1 MSLKISG
8 IKNFVQYKL
17 HEYKNPEIIKNRI
30 NLDNNLTFNDWN
42 ISNLQLFTSTVPPFI
57 NNYVE
62 LRNYL
67 PTEDIHII
75 IKLKDVL
82 DLSKIKIVGNVLYIE
97 CSSEIDNNNIPYKL
111 INKLTNT
118 QTTFTNIKIELILS
132 EKTHKKICSFFTK
145 LYQFYNEL
153 NVNTTSLE

>member
-17 HEYKNPEIIKNRI
+17 HEYKNPEIIKNKLT
-30 NLDNNLTFNDWN
+30 LDNQLTYNDWN

-67 PTEDIHII
+67 QTEDLHIK

-97 CSSEIDNNNIPYKL
+97 CCSEIDNNNIPYKL
-111 INKLTNT
+111 INKHSNT
-118 QTTFTNIKIELILS
+118 QSSFTNIKIELILS
-132 EKTHKKICSFFTK
+132 EKTRKKTCSFFTK

>member
-17 HEYKNPEIIKNRI
+17 HEYKNPEIIKNKLT
-30 NLDNNLTFNDWN
+30 LDNQLTYNDWN

-67 PTEDIHII
+67 QTEDLHIK

-97 CSSEIDNNNIPYKL
+97 CCSEIDNNIPYKL
-111 INKLTNT
+111 INKHSNT
-118 QTTFTNIKIELILS
+118 QSSFTNIKIELILS
-132 EKTHKKICSFFTK
+132 EKTRKKTCSFFTK

>member
-82 DLSKIKIVGNVLYIE
+82 DLSKIKIVGNVL
-97 CSSEIDNNNIPYKL
+97 
-111 INKLTNT
+111 
-118 QTTFTNIKIELILS
+118 
-132 EKTHKKICSFFTK
+132 
-145 LYQFYNEL
+145 
-153 NVNTTSLE
+153 